1 MTKNRVM
8 LDLPTRIYD
17 SLVLLV
23 HAQRVVAY
31 LVIDGSNT
39 LTQAGGH
46 LAHYGL
52 AELRPGGP
60 ASDQFPIL
68 EGLLPLAETPFL
80 IRSMEMPSGRVADVH
95 FFADDETVWILLLDV
110 TAEYEETRLVQQKAY
125 DMTLLSQREARLIA
139 ELEAANEELTL
150 AHRDLAAS
158 REALQLTHDRLQQEL
173 RDAERYVRAILPE
186 PLPGPLAVDWR
197 FVPST
202 ELGGDSFGY
211 HWLDDEHF
219 ALYLIDVCGHGVG
232 SALLSVAVAGTL
244 RSEALQRTDFKSPAA
259 VLAALNQAYQ
269 MERHGELFS
278 TVWYGVYHRPS
289 GQLRY
294 ASAGHPPALVV
305 SGPETAAGEA
315 RPLPASGP
323 CIGLSPAARY
333 QEQQCVLPSPA
344 RLYVFSDGT
353 YEITRP
359 DGSMM
364 DFSAL
369 AGILAQP
376 KREGRS
382 ELDALL
388 GYARDAHGPGVLED
402 DFTIMKMALG
412 ES

>member
-23 HAQRVVAY
+23 HAQRVLAY
-31 LVIDGSNT
+31 LVIDGNNN

-52 AELRPGGP
+52 AELRTGGP

-95 FFADDETVWILLLDV
+95 FFADESTVWILLLDV

-139 ELEAANEELTL
+139 QLEAANQELTL

-158 REALQLTHDRLQQEL
+158 QEALQITHDRLQQEL
-173 RDAERYVRAILPE
+173 REAERYVRAILPE
-186 PLPGPLAVDWR
+186 PLSGPLAVDWR

-211 HWLDDEHF
+211 HWVDDEHF
-219 ALYLIDVCGHGVG
+219 ALYLVDVCGHGVG

-244 RSEALQRTDFKSPAA
+244 RSEALQRTDFRSPAA

-278 TVWYGVYHRPS
+278 TVWYGVYQRAT

-294 ASAGHPPALVV
+294 ASAGHPPAFMV
-305 SGPETAAGEA
+305 SASGEA
-315 RPLPASGP
+315 SSLPASGP
-323 CIGLSPAARY
+323 CIGLSPAARF
-333 QEQQCVLPSPA
+333 QEQQCTLQSPA
-344 RLYVFSDGT
+344 RLFVFSDGT

-364 DFSAL
+364 EFSAM
-369 AGILAQP
+369 AEILARPIRDGQ
-376 KREGRS
+376 S

-388 GYARDAHGPGVLED
+388 AYARDAHGPGVLED
-402 DFTIMKMALG
+402 DFTIMKMVL
-412 ES
+412 